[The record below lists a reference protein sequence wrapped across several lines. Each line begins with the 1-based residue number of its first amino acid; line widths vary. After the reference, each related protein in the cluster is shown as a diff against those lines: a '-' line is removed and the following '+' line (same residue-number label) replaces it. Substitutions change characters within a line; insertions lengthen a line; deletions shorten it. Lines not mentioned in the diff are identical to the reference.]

1 MTIINGT
8 PARDELRTLG
18 SNDELLG
25 LEGNDI
31 LDAATG
37 TGKNILRGGEG
48 NDELFAYTQDEL
60 YGDRGDDVFNSDGKG
75 NNKFYGGQGNDTIFS
90 DINDHVF
97 GDDGNDIIYAGRGG
111 STFSGGAGLDIFW
124 IANVEAPENPNI
136 ITDFEPIQDYIRVDL
151 EQTSKFS
158 DLTITQEGTDSVI
171 SAIGKKLAIVKNTQV
186 TNLNSGNVLIGTGD
200 IPPGKVDIPPG
211 KVDIPD
217 IATIVDTKDNIFTI
231 GGSPSAKTNLKVKL
245 TSVDTSFVNEVGFFV
260 AKDDKGTIVDS
271 DTGNSLT
278 AANGDTYLKAALK
291 QSQVLLSAISNP
303 PNDFKSNDISRIVE
317 GIKGGDRIVF
327 YMVQNGT
334 TDGLIGNQIPNSKV
348 LLGSS
353 FGSNTFQQ
361 LKVDNIG
368 NGKFNFAW
376 EDQIGGGD
384 KDFNDMVF
392 SLELSNEPAALG
404 SGLQGKSSGEVVDLT
419 KASGNVKADFSVYRE
434 AAFNNEVYF
443 YTVNTAD
450 GLIGTLNPNSATK
463 ADYLQA
469 AINNVLKDAS
479 TGQAVKFA
487 ANNQTTQTGSAI
499 IAPGSILAPMI
510 IINGSLS
517 ELTDTNPNNNPTVYF
532 PFLGSN
538 SDGVDHIRLLG
549 NNIWGFEDLP
559 GGGDADFNDVIVKMN
574 LS

>member
-1 MTIINGT
+1 MAIINGT

-48 NDELFAYTQDEL
+48 NDELFAYAEDEL
-60 YGDRGDDVFNSDGKG
+60 YGDRGNDIFSSDGKG
-75 NNKFYGGQGNDTIFS
+75 NNKFYGGEGNDTIFP
-90 DINDHVF
+90 DINDQVF
-97 GDDGNDIIYAGRGG
+97 GNDGNDVIYAGRGG

-124 IANVEAPENPNI
+124 IANVEAPENPNT
-136 ITDFEPIQDYIRVDL
+136 ITDFESTLDNIRVDL
-151 EQTSKFS
+151 QQISKFS
-158 DLTITQEGTDSVI
+158 DLTITQEGTDTVI
-171 SAIGKKLAIVKNTQV
+171 SATGKKLAILKNTQV
-186 TNLNSGNVLIGTGD
+186 DSLNPRNVLIGTS
-200 IPPGKVDIPPG
+200 
-211 KVDIPD
+211 DIPD
-217 IATIVDTKDNIFTI
+217 IPDIPSIVDTKDNIFTI
-231 GGSPSAKTNLKVKL
+231 GGSPSAKANLKVEL
-245 TSVDTSFVNEVGFFV
+245 TSIHASFVNEVGFFV
-260 AKDDKGTIVDS
+260 VKDDKGTIVDS

-278 AANGDTYLKAALK
+278 AANGDAYLKLALK
-291 QSQVLLSAISNP
+291 QSQVLLSGIANP

-327 YMVQNGT
+327 YMVQNAT
-334 TDGLIGNQIPNSKV
+334 TDGILGNQIPSSKV

-353 FGSNTFQQ
+353 FGSDAFQQ
-361 LKVDNIG
+361 LKVDNLG

-392 SLELSNEPAALG
+392 SLELSNESAALG
-404 SGLQGKSSGEVVDLT
+404 SALQGRNSGELVDLT
-419 KASGNVKADFSVYRE
+419 KVSGNVKADFSVYRE
-434 AAFNNEVYF
+434 AGFNNEVYF
-443 YTVNTAD
+443 YKVDSAD
-450 GLIGTLNPNSATK
+450 GLIGGLNPNSATK

-487 ANNQTTQTGSAI
+487 ANNQGTQTGSAM

-517 ELTDTNPNNNPTVYF
+517 ELTDSNPNNNPTVYF

-559 GGGDADFNDVIVKMN
+559 SGGDADFNDVIVRMN
-574 LS
+574 LSIA

>member
-1 MTIINGT
+1 MAIINGT

-48 NDELFAYTQDEL
+48 NDELFAYAEDEL
-60 YGDRGDDVFNSDGKG
+60 YGDRGNDILSSDGKG
-75 NNKFYGGQGNDTIFS
+75 NNKFYGGEGNDTIFP
-90 DINDHVF
+90 DINDQVF
-97 GDDGNDIIYAGRGG
+97 GNDGNDVIYAGRGG

-124 IANVEAPENPNI
+124 IANVEAPENPNT
-136 ITDFEPIQDYIRVDL
+136 ITDFESTLDNIRVDL
-151 EQTSKFS
+151 EQISKFS
-158 DLTITQEGTDSVI
+158 DLTITQEGTDTVI
-171 SAIGKKLAIVKNTQV
+171 SANGKKLAILKNTQADS
-186 TNLNSGNVLIGTGD
+186 LNPRNVLIGTSD
-200 IPPGKVDIPPG
+200 IPV
-211 KVDIPD
+211 IPD
-217 IATIVDTKDNIFTI
+217 IPSIVDTKDNIFTI

-245 TSVDTSFVNEVGFFV
+245 TSVDARFVNEVGFFV
-260 AKDDKGTIVDS
+260 VKDDKGTIVDS
-271 DTGNSLT
+271 DTGNSLN
-278 AANGDTYLKAALK
+278 AANGDAYLKAALK

-303 PNDFKSNDISRIVE
+303 PNDFRSNDISRIVE

-327 YMVQNGT
+327 YMVQNAT
-334 TDGLIGNQIPNSKV
+334 TDGILGNQIPSSKV

-353 FGSNTFQQ
+353 FGSDAFQQ
-361 LKVDNIG
+361 LKVDNLG

-392 SLELSNEPAALG
+392 SLELSNESAALG
-404 SGLQGKSSGEVVDLT
+404 SALQGKNSGELVDLT
-419 KASGNVKADFSVYRE
+419 KVSGNVKADFSVYRE
-434 AAFNNEVYF
+434 AGFNNEVYF
-443 YTVNTAD
+443 YKVDSAD
-450 GLIGTLNPNSATK
+450 GLIGGLNPNSATK

-479 TGQAVKFA
+479 TGQAVKFT
-487 ANNQTTQTGSAI
+487 ANNQGTQTGSAI

-517 ELTDTNPNNNPTVYF
+517 ELTDSNPNNNPTVYF

-559 GGGDADFNDVIVKMN
+559 SGGDADFNDVIVRMN
-574 LS
+574 LSIA